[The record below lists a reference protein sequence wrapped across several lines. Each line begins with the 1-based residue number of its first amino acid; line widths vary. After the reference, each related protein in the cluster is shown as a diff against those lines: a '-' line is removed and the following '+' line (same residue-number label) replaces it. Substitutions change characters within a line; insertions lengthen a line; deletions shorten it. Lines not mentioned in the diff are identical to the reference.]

1 MHNGDLQRAAAVT
14 WPHTVALAMQVESE
28 PPSLGVDAEAQAV
41 NEAAPSQDQ
50 PAVGAPVDTVDA
62 AAAPG
67 GIDAADISAF
77 GAAATG
83 REASLAEAEEGVAAA
98 PPMSKSKMKKLAKF
112 EQRKER
118 KEQRRASEKAAKQA
132 SKAVKRQEVKAARQT
147 MTEEERKAAAEK
159 AQVASLQ
166 RKKEH
171 EERQAKLRQALE
183 PGNQRL
189 AIDLDFAALMS
200 EGDQRHLVQ
209 QLSYSYSANGSVAKP
224 CHMHLLWG
232 PGPLRP
238 LAFKMLPGLVNW
250 RVTSAE
256 QTWQQYFKDKLD
268 EVVYLT
274 ADSPNE
280 LTALDPSKVYV
291 IGGLID
297 RNRHKGLCFNRAQD
311 AGVATARLPIQKH
324 VQLDSSAVLAVN
336 HVVQIIA
343 EFANSGDWG
352 SVLCNVLPKR
362 KLLKNKAAGKRRRE
376 ETSEGD
382 TGEGSDVEQALA
394 PAPAPLNPSDVE
406 PPSEG
411 ATGSGAEV
419 NDSANRAMAASESH
433 SPIAT
438 LE

>member
-1 MHNGDLQRAAAVT
+1 MRPRLHNGDLQRAAAVT

-67 GIDAADISAF
+67 GIDAVDISAV

-159 AQVASLQ
+159 AQVQAVHGQAVHVASLQ

-171 EERQAKLRQALE
+171 EERQAKLRQGTGRPVRPRQHAVQLRQQAAFPDKPPADPSPHLIPYPRPAACHHTHTLRPPLFQPPPYPLLHCLPQSLAPTACPNRLPQLPAPTACPNCPPNCWAAQALE

-297 RNRHKGLCFNRAQD
+297 RNRW
-311 AGVATARLPIQKH
+311 ATCLP
-324 VQLDSSAVLAVN
+324 
-336 HVVQIIA
+336 
-343 EFANSGDWG
+343 
-352 SVLCNVLPKR
+352 
-362 KLLKNKAAGKRRRE
+362 
-376 ETSEGD
+376 
-382 TGEGSDVEQALA
+382 
-394 PAPAPLNPSDVE
+394 
-406 PPSEG
+406 
-411 ATGSGAEV
+411 
-419 NDSANRAMAASESH
+419 
-433 SPIAT
+433 
-438 LE
+438 